1 MRVGANAGP
10 LSVSGRPFN
19 SPTLA
24 GIGTFAIAWVVLEA
38 AIDYRYVSV
47 ALAAVVGLAAYVGAR
62 SRRTRHARARDR
74 QQQRARSWLA
84 APAPPLTMP
93 SRFTQ
98 AWLSETVPDL
108 HPGQIDPLVQELTAR
123 GWTPEQ
129 IVHRLGPL
137 LARHSATRARLRPPQ
152 VPSREASKTS
162 GATPADTPPSNGN
175 ATRTADPA
183 PPARALSL
191 ALPAAASVTVRVGS
205 ADDGVNRQALSLREV
220 ARES

>member
-1 MRVGANAGP
+1 MRVGENAGP
-10 LSVSGRPFN
+10 LSVSDRPFN

-24 GIGTFAIAWVVLEA
+24 GIGTFAIAWVVAQA
-38 AIDYRYVSV
+38 AIGDWYMSV

-62 SRRTRHARARDR
+62 IRRTRHAQARDR

-98 AWLSETVPDL
+98 AWLSENVPDL

-123 GWTPEQ
+123 GWNPAR

-137 LARHSATRARLRPPQ
+137 LAQNRATRARYRPHP
-152 VPSREASKTS
+152 VASREASQTS
-162 GATPADTPPSNGN
+162 GATPADSAAGNGN
-175 ATRTADPA
+175 PTRTAGPTPTA
-183 PPARALSL
+183 AAL
-191 ALPAAASVTVRVGS
+191 ALPAAASATVRVGS

-220 ARES
+220 ACES